1 MAQRFSSLVDVQ
13 KVQQLLDRLYDATG
27 IPSGIIEVDST
38 IISATGWQDICTKFH
53 RACEQSRQNCLES
66 DRIIA
71 EHLHTRA
78 YVGYQCKNGLL
89 EYACPIMIEGKHLA
103 TLFIGQFF
111 IEQPDLA
118 YFREQARCYGYPEE
132 AYLAA
137 LAKVPVFSEQKVAFI
152 MNFFVALADL
162 LSCSGSHSLKYL
174 ESANFLQEV
183 LNAMPSPIFYKDME
197 GKYIGCNQA
206 FAAFVGK
213 QPSEIIGKSVY
224 DVFPYIAADK
234 YSEMDQDLLSNPGIQ
249 VYEYRMSDATGQ
261 HHDVLF
267 NKALFKDINGAVAG
281 LVGAVI
287 DITARK
293 QMEAALQRSEA
304 KYRALF
310 EHMLNGFIY
319 LKAEKKPA
327 GEIVDYRLLECN
339 DAFVTTTGLTREMII
354 GRTMSESVFANITA
368 GVNWQGIFNS
378 VLESGEAHTFE
389 YCSPLLNKWYL
400 TSVFTPNE
408 DYVAALFSDITTRKQ
423 NEERTEY
430 YAYHDP
436 LTGLPNRRLFEDRL
450 AVALNQA
457 QRNEEWVAVLFLDLD
472 NFKPINDTYGH
483 EAGDQLL
490 RQVARR
496 MLNSIR
502 SCDTVA
508 RLGGDEFVII
518 LPGTNTR
525 QEIETIA
532 TRILVASRDP
542 IVIDQDEIVIT
553 MSIGI
558 SIYPKDGTDITSL
571 MRNADVAMFMSKRYG
586 RNRIS
591 FVIDAANFSDGL

>member
-1 MAQRFSSLVDVQ
+1 VAQRFSSLVDVQ

-71 EHLHTRA
+71 EHLHTKA

-162 LSCSGSHSLKYL
+162 LSCSGAHSLKYL

-319 LKAEKKPA
+319 LKAEKNPA

-339 DAFVTTTGLTREMII
+339 DAFVTTTGLAREMII

-389 YCSPLLNKWYL
+389 YCSPRLNKWYL

-450 AVALNQA
+450 AVALSQA

-490 RQVARR
+490 RQVAQR
-496 MLNSIR
+496 MRNCIR

-571 MRNADVAMFMSKRYG
+571 MRNADVAMFMSKRHG

-591 FVIDAANFSDGL
+591 FVIDAANFSEGL

>member
-71 EHLHTRA
+71 EHLHTKA

-137 LAKVPVFSEQKVAFI
+137 LAKVPVFSEQKVTFI

-339 DAFVTTTGLTREMII
+339 DAFVTTTGLAREMII
-354 GRTMSESVFANITA
+354 GRTMSESVLANITA

-389 YCSPLLNKWYL
+389 YCSPRLNKWYL

-408 DYVAALFSDITTRKQ
+408 DYVAALFSDITTRKL

-450 AVALNQA
+450 AVALSQA

-496 MLNSIR
+496 MLNCIR

>member
-71 EHLHTRA
+71 EHLHTKA

-137 LAKVPVFSEQKVAFI
+137 LAKVPVFSEQKVTFI

-319 LKAEKKPA
+319 LKAEKNPA

-339 DAFVTTTGLTREMII
+339 DAFVTTTGLAREMII
-354 GRTMSESVFANITA
+354 GRTMSESVFANIMA

-389 YCSPLLNKWYL
+389 YCSPRLNKWYL

-408 DYVAALFSDITTRKQ
+408 DYVAALFSDITTRKL

-450 AVALNQA
+450 AVALSQA

-496 MLNSIR
+496 MLNCIR

>member
-53 RACEQSRQNCLES
+53 RTCEQSRQNCLES

-71 EHLHTRA
+71 EHLHTKA
-78 YVGYQCKNGLL
+78 YFGYQCKNGLL
-89 EYACPIMIEGKHLA
+89 DYACPIMIEGKHLA
-103 TLFIGQFF
+103 TLFIGQFLT
-111 IEQPDLA
+111 EQPDLA

-137 LAKVPVFSEQKVAFI
+137 LAQVPVFSEQKVAFI
-152 MNFFVALADL
+152 LNFFVALADL
-162 LSCSGSHSLKYL
+162 LSCSGAHSLKYL

-183 LNAMPSPIFYKDME
+183 LNAMPSPIFYKDMQ

-213 QPSEIIGKSVY
+213 EPSEIIGKSVY
-224 DVFPYIAADK
+224 DVFPHSAADK

-293 QMEAALQRSEA
+293 QMEAALQRNEA

-319 LKAEKKPA
+319 LKAEKNAA
-327 GEIVDYRLLECN
+327 GEIIDYRLLEIN
-339 DAFVTTTGLTREMII
+339 DAFLTATGLARETLI
-354 GRTMSESVFANITA
+354 GRNISETIFANITA

-378 VLESGEAHTFE
+378 VLESGQAHTFE
-389 YCSPLLNKWYL
+389 YCSPSLNKWYL

-408 DYVAALFSDITTRKQ
+408 DYVAALFADITTRKQ

-450 AVALNQA
+450 SMALSQA

-483 EAGDQLL
+483 DAGDQLL
-490 RQVARR
+490 RQVAQR
-496 MLNSIR
+496 MQNCIR

-525 QEIETIA
+525 QEIEDIA
-532 TRILVASRDP
+532 NRILTASRDP
-542 IVIDQDEIVIT
+542 IVIDRDEIEVT

-586 RNRIS
+586 RNRLS
-591 FVIDAANFSDGL
+591 FVIDAANFGEGL